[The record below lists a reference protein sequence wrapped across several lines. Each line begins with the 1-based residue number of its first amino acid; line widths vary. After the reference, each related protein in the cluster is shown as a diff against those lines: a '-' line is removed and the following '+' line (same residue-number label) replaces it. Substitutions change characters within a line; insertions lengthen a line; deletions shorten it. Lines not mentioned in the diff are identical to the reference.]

1 MSKLL
6 RPALLI
12 GLLVVFSRGLWAE
25 EPSAKTQVPSPRPS
39 PTKGKGEEAQS
50 SRPTAGVAKYD
61 LKYKFTPGET
71 LRSEVVHRATVQTTI
86 QGTSQTAETESK
98 SIKVWKVQKVAN
110 DGTATFAHL
119 VENIDMW
126 QRTTGRQEV
135 RYNSQTDK
143 EAPPGYEDVA
153 KAVGV
158 ALSVVTMDNKGT
170 ILKRS
175 ETRQQPMSMST
186 QMTMPM
192 PMLAVAIGDS
202 WSSPLEIEVTQK
214 DGSLKKIQT
223 RQKFTLEAVADKLAT
238 IKVDSQIL
246 TPVSDPAIEAQ
257 LIQRL
262 SEGTVTFDIDAGRVV
277 SQQLDLD
284 RHVIGFSGAASSM
297 HYVTRFT
304 EKLLPQAE
312 QTARRNAAKPA
323 AKSGPA
329 AKPQTPKKR

>member
-1 MSKLL
+1 PK
-6 RPALLI
+6 
-12 GLLVVFSRGLWAE
+12 RGE
-25 EPSAKTQVPSPRPS
+25 
-39 PTKGKGEEAQS
+39 GEEAGES

-98 SIKVWKVQKVAN
+98 SIKVWKVQKVAD
-110 DGTATFAHL
+110 DGTVTFAHL

-143 EAPPGYEDVA
+143 EAPPGYEEVA

-158 ALSVVTMDNKGT
+158 PLSVVTMDNKGT

-192 PMLAVAIGDS
+192 PKLAVAIGDS
-202 WSSPLEIEVTQK
+202 WSSPMDIEVTQK

-223 RQKFTLEAVADKLAT
+223 RQKFTLEAVAERLAT

-262 SEGTVTFDIDAGRVV
+262 SLGTVKFAMDTGRVL

-304 EKLLPQAE
+304 ENLLPQAE
-312 QTARRNAAKPA
+312 QTAKRAVPKAA

-329 AKPQTPKKR
+329 VKPQAPRKR